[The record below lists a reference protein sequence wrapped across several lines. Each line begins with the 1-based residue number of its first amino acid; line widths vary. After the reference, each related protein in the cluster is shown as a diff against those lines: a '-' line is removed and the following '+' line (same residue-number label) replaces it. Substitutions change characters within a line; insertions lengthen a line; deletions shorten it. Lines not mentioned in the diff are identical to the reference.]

1 MTPHCI
7 TNIIEQLNL
16 YKNTHPNLVYCWT
29 TYLELK
35 KKNYEYIQQYKN
47 DDKNDDNIDDK
58 NEDNIDDKNDDKN
71 EYVNV
76 LNYIK
81 NGKKDYTME
90 DIVRILMFKTSLLDD
105 NLLEI
110 M

>member
-1 MTPHCI
+1 MTEHCI

-16 YKNTHPNLVYCWT
+16 YKNTHPNLVHCWT

-35 KKNYEYIQQYKN
+35 KRNYDYIQQ
-47 DDKNDDNIDDK
+47 DNII
-58 NEDNIDDKNDDKN
+58 DNIDDKN

>member
-1 MTPHCI
+1 MSAHCI

-35 KKNYEYIQQYKN
+35 KKNYEYIQQQQQHNIDDKN
-47 DDKNDDNIDDK
+47 DDKNDDNI
-58 NEDNIDDKNDDKN
+58 EDKN